1 MFSEN
6 SQVEEF
12 LQEVLEQNPSIV
24 DLPWNMS
31 DVDWFPGLDLKYVM
45 YQAAGGK
52 SGANPVEVAFAA
64 TSRRPRKDEMQ
75 RLWRTRG
82 GGSSGFLVAVL
93 HDGKATVA
101 GPTQSDEP
109 VLDADVVA
117 VENML
122 STVLEQ
128 QEHNTAVLRAQE
140 MLDQLRDKDGNP
152 ALLNSGLF
160 TNHELVNGVPRR
172 KDWTVACEESEY
184 LLDSGSGKDLFAQL
198 GFALEPGPDSLTYLS
213 SDGHPRAVAALLN
226 REERFDQPLPRF
238 NSETPVR
245 LAQRTAKKNDVDW
258 VIVQSGRR
266 IRLYPT
272 RTDQPIAGGTL
283 TDRFLQLD
291 LAQLSSSEA
300 GYLKLLFSP
309 TALAPLGS
317 VEQILEGSRNH
328 AVDLVER
335 LRERV
340 YADVI
345 PGLSVSVANAL
356 GATTKQ
362 DLEKAYHRSL
372 VILFRLIFLAYAE
385 DEGLLPYRISES
397 YRTVSLKA
405 LARELTEDPHKYD
418 DPNQSILWERLE
430 LLWRAVD
437 QGDSDIG
444 VPAYNGGLFHPEG
457 PDRRNPWSERLV
469 LSDAELSPVLTAL
482 LVDEAAGDRG
492 PVDFRSLDVTAFGT
506 LYEGLLESELSLAE
520 QDLVVAKIKKKET
533 FVPAPAGTVDPLVR
547 EGEIYFH
554 SASGERKAT
563 GSYFTPDFAVDY
575 LLDQALEPAL
585 QAHLEE
591 VAHLVESEAP
601 REQVAEK
608 LFDFRVIDPS
618 MGSAHFLVAAVDRIG
633 KAFLDFLTDHDLP
646 PVTRELETLQDQAQ
660 MALAE
665 IGIDPMKQQSQSSA
679 VNISLD
685 RILNRQVARRCI
697 YGIDINLMAVELARL
712 AIWIRTF
719 VPGLPMTSLSQRLK
733 HGNALV
739 GISSTAQVIEVLDPA
754 GAGTTFSYVRSRV
767 ETELAD
773 AAADLRKLGM
783 AAEGTIA
790 EVQESQ
796 QEYLRIWEE
805 LSDLRQLFDLALSV
819 QIGAEE
825 RRVLAE
831 YDPAKF
837 TITEDARKI
846 LDELVCLHL
855 PLEFP
860 EVMLRDNPGFDVV
873 LGNPPWE
880 KVKLEEHTW
889 WTIRI
894 PGLRSMSQQEKNQTI
909 EHYQETR
916 PDLYEAYLQEKEETE
931 KLRQVMKHS
940 PYPLGAGDSDLYKF
954 FCWRDWDLLRRDGR
968 IGVVLPRAALSG
980 SGTAQWRQEI
990 LEQGMFEDVCTIVN
1004 NGGWLFEGVHPQYTV
1019 ALATI
1024 SRGNSDGVS
1033 FHGPYF
1039 DRAAFEAGAQSAATG
1054 GTVVRATSE
1063 EFLNWSPKAV
1073 FPLLPSPDS
1082 AKVFAEMRKS
1092 RIFAEAEVSS
1102 DFRFAT
1108 ELHTTQQKKLYDF
1121 DFSSSERDLEVWTGA
1136 SFNLWTPGT
1145 GAIYARAWY
1154 EEIETFLQEKRVKQI
1169 RRSDGAFGGLS
1180 RDWAQDPQTLPMKHP
1195 RIAFRDVARATDTRT
1210 FLTCLLPADIALV
1223 EKAPYLFNATGDK
1236 ESESL
1241 LLGVISSRPFDW
1253 NARRSVENKV
1263 SKEVLYSL
1271 PFPAVN
1277 LNGILERKLIEN
1289 SGRLAAVDER
1299 FSAWAAE
1306 VGVEV
1311 GTVNEES
1318 VKQELIAENDAIV
1331 ARLYGLNRDHLSTI
1345 FETFH
1350 RGWEYQ
1356 DDLQRTL
1363 RYFDEWEEN
1372 DD

>member
-6 SQVEEF
+6 SQVEGF
-12 LQEVLEQNPSIV
+12 LQEILEQNPSIME
-24 DLPWNMS
+24 LPWS
-31 DVDWFPGLDLKYVM
+31 AGQLDWFPELDLKYVM
-45 YQAAGGK
+45 YQTAGVE
-52 SGANPVEVAFAA
+52 SGANPVEVAFAVA
-64 TSRRPRKDEMQ
+64 SRRPRKDEMQ

-82 GGSSGFLVAVL
+82 GGASGFLVAVL
-93 HDGKATVA
+93 HDDKATVA

-109 VLDADVVA
+109 ILDADLVV

-128 QEHNTAVLRAQE
+128 QEHNAAVLRAQE
-140 MLDQLRDKDGNP
+140 MLDQLRDKDANP

-172 KDWTVACEESEY
+172 TDWTAACEESEPF
-184 LLDSGSGKDLFAQL
+184 LESASGQDLFAQL
-198 GFALEPGPDSLTYLS
+198 GFALEPGPDSLIYLS
-213 SDGHPRAVAALLN
+213 SDGRCRAVAALLS

-245 LAQRTAKKNDVDW
+245 LAQRTAKKNGVDW
-258 VIVQSGRR
+258 VVVQSGRR
-266 IRLYPT
+266 LRLYPT

-291 LAQLSSSEA
+291 LAQLPPSES

-335 LRERV
+335 LKERV

-356 GATTKQ
+356 GASKKQ
-362 DLEKAYHRSL
+362 ELEKAYHRSL

-385 DEGLLPYRISES
+385 DEGLLPYRISEA
-397 YRTVSLKA
+397 YRAVSLKA
-405 LARELTEDPHKYD
+405 LARELTDDPHKYD
-418 DPNQSILWERLE
+418 ALDQSTLWERLE
-430 LLWRAVD
+430 ILWQAID
-437 QGDSDIG
+437 QGNPEIG

-457 PDRRNPWSERLV
+457 PDREDPWSERLV
-469 LSDAELSPVLTAL
+469 LSDAELSPVLNAL

-506 LYEGLLESELSLAE
+506 LYEGLLESELSVAE
-520 QDLVVAKIKKKET
+520 QDLVVSKAKKKET
-533 FVPAPAGTVDPLVR
+533 FVPAPSGTADPLVR
-547 EGEIYFH
+547 KGEIYFH

-575 LLDQALEPAL
+575 LLDRALEPAL
-585 QAHLEE
+585 QAHLDE
-591 VAHLVESEAP
+591 VVRFLESDAP

-646 PVTRELETLQDQAQ
+646 SVTRELETLQDQAQ
-660 MALAE
+660 LALVE
-665 IGIDPMKQQSQSSA
+665 VGIDPMKQQSQSSA

-754 GAGTTFSYVRSRV
+754 GAGTTLSYVRSRV

-783 AAEGTIA
+783 AAEGTIT

-796 QEYLRIWEE
+796 QEYQRIWER
-805 LSDLRQLFDLALSV
+805 LSDLRRLFDLALSV

-837 TITEDARKI
+837 AITDEARKT
-846 LDELVCLHL
+846 LDELARLHL

-880 KVKLEEHTW
+880 KVKLEEHSW

-894 PGLRSMSQQEKNQTI
+894 PGLRSMSQQEKNRTI
-909 EHYQETR
+909 KHYHETR
-916 PDLYEAYLQEKEETE
+916 PDLSAAYLQEKEETE

-954 FCWRDWDLLRRDGR
+954 FCWRDWDLLRHDGR

-980 SGTAQWRQEI
+980 SGTTQWRQEI
-990 LEQGMFEDVCTIVN
+990 LEQGAFEDVCTIVN
-1004 NGGWLFEGVHPQYTV
+1004 SGRWLFDVEPRYTI
-1019 ALATI
+1019 ALVTI
-1024 SRGNSDGVS
+1024 SRGVANGAS

-1039 DRAAFEAGAQSAATG
+1039 DRAAFEEGADAAATG
-1054 GTVVRATSE
+1054 DTVIRATSE
-1063 EFLNWSPKAV
+1063 EFLNWSPNAV

-1082 AKVFAEMRKS
+1082 AEVFAEMRKS
-1092 RIFAEAEVSS
+1092 KIFAEAEVSA

-1108 ELHTTQQKKLYDF
+1108 ELHTTQQKELYDF
-1121 DFSSSERDLEVWTGA
+1121 DLSNSERDLEVWTGA

-1145 GAIYARAWY
+1145 GVIYARAWS
-1154 EEIETFLQEKRVKQI
+1154 EEIEAFLQERRIKQV
-1169 RRSDGAFGGLS
+1169 RRSSGAFAGLS
-1180 RDWAQDPQTLPMKHP
+1180 RDWAHDPETLPMKHP

-1210 FLTCLLPADIALV
+1210 LLCCLVPSNIALV
-1223 EKAPYLFNATGDK
+1223 HKAPWLFNRSGSK
-1236 ESESL
+1236 LHESL
-1241 LLGVISSRPFDW
+1241 LVGVLSSRIWDW
-1253 NARRSVENKV
+1253 ISRRYVEATF
-1263 SKEVLYSL
+1263 SKQILYSL
-1271 PFPAVN
+1271 PFPTVD
-1277 LNGILERKLIEN
+1277 LNGRLERKLIEN

-1299 FSAWAAE
+1299 FSAWATE

-1311 GTVNEES
+1311 GTANEES
-1318 VKQELIAENDAIV
+1318 VKQALIAENDAIV
-1331 ARLYGLNRDHLSTI
+1331 AKLYGLSRDHLTVI

-1350 RGWEYQ
+1350 RGWNYE
-1356 DDLQRTL
+1356 DELQRTL
-1363 RYFDEWEEN
+1363 RYFDEWEET
-1372 DD
+1372 DV